1 MSLKFERGVSLFFK
15 IFFTKCIAQ
24 TQRKKLYTPYR
35 GSFMKKDNYKSVPNI
50 FLWLNTWKVK
60 HSDSWT
66 IFNGSIEDDRNEID
80 LFTGSNSVIY

>member
-1 MSLKFERGVSLFFK
+1 
-15 IFFTKCIAQ
+15 
-24 TQRKKLYTPYR
+24 
-35 GSFMKKDNYKSVPNI
+35 MKKDNYKSVPNI

-66 IFNGSIEDDRNEID
+66 IFNGSIEDDRNELD